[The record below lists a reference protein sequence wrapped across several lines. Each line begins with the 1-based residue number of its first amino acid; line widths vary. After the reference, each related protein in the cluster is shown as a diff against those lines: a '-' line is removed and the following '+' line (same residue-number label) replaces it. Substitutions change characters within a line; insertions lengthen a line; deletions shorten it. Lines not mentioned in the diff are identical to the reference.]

1 MRFIGSQTNPLAM
14 ATVVASDAA
23 VIHPETVQSVLGEE
37 ITVRRA
43 EFNAE
48 DDIIDAAADAA
59 ALIVGVDDHVTATV
73 FEHCEQL
80 RIVASA
86 GVGVD
91 NIDVEAAADH
101 DVTVVNVPEY
111 CTEEVS
117 THAVSLLLAGVRRLG
132 VYDRAVERGQ
142 WNWQDGRPIHRLSE
156 QTVGFLSFGKLAKH
170 TAKKLDGFECDLVAA
185 DPYVGAEEMADYGV
199 EEVAMDELLDHA
211 DHVSIHAPLTEETQ
225 HLFDR
230 EAFEKMSDMAVVVN
244 VGRGPIVDEEAL
256 RWALE
261 NDEIGA
267 ACVDVL
273 DSESPEESPLAERDD
288 VIMTPHAAFY
298 SEESVTDLNEHL
310 ARDIQAV
317 FNGTKPEGLI
327 APDGD

>member
-1 MRFIGSQTNPLAM
+1 M
-14 ATVVASDAA
+14 ATVVTSDAA
-23 VIHPETVQSVLGEE
+23 VIHPETIQSVLGDEATIE
-37 ITVRRA
+37 RA
-43 EFNAE
+43 TISAE
-48 DDIIDAAADAA
+48 DDIIDAAADAT
-59 ALIVGVDDHVTATV
+59 ALIVGVDEQVTARV
-73 FEHCEQL
+73 FDRCEGL

-91 NIDVEAAADH
+91 NIDVEAAGDH

-156 QTVGFLSFGKLAKH
+156 RTVGFLSFGKLAER
-170 TAKKLDGFECDLVAA
+170 TAEKLAGFDCELVAA
-185 DPYVGAEEMADYGV
+185 DPYVDSEEMADSGV
-199 EEVAMDELLDHA
+199 EKVAMDELLDHA
-211 DHVSIHAPLTEETQ
+211 DHVSVHAPLTEETR

-230 EAFEKMSDMAVVVN
+230 EAFGKMSEMAVLVN

-273 DSESPEESPLAERDD
+273 ESDSPEESPLAERDD

-310 ARDIQAV
+310 ARDIRAV
-317 FNGTKPEGLI
+317 FDGDEPEGLV
-327 APDGD
+327 APESN

>member
-1 MRFIGSQTNPLAM
+1 M
-14 ATVVASDAA
+14 ATVVTSDAA
-23 VIHPETVQSVLGEE
+23 VIHPDTVQSVLGEE
-37 ITVRRA
+37 VTVRRA
-43 EFNAE
+43 EFSAE
-48 DDIIDAAADAA
+48 DDIIDAAADAT
-59 ALIVGVDDHVTATV
+59 ALIVGVDDQVTATV
-73 FEHCEQL
+73 FDRCDGL

-91 NIDVEAAADH
+91 NIDVEAAAEH

-142 WNWQDGRPIHRLSE
+142 WNWQDGRPIHRLRE
-156 QTVGFLSFGKLAKH
+156 QTIGFLSFGKLAKR
-170 TAKKLDGFECDLVAA
+170 TAEKLASFECELVAA
-185 DPYVGAEEMADYGV
+185 DPYVEADEMAEYGV
-199 EEVAMDELLDHA
+199 EKVAMDELLDHA
-211 DHVSIHAPLTEETQ
+211 DHVSIHAPLTEETR

-230 EAFEKMSDMAVVVN
+230 DAFRKMSDMAVLVN
-244 VGRGPIVDEEAL
+244 VGRGPVVDEEAL

-261 NDEIGA
+261 NGEIA
-267 ACVDVL
+267 AAGLDVL
-273 DSESPEESPLAERDD
+273 ESDSPEESPLAERDD

-310 ARDIQAV
+310 AHDIQAV
-317 FNGTKPEGLI
+317 FDGQEPEGLI
-327 APDGD
+327 EPKAD